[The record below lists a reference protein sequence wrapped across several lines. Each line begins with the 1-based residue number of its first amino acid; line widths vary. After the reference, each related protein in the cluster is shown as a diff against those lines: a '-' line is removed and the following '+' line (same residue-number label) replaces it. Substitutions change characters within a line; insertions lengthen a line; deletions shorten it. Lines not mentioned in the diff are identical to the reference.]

1 MYARPEEEQ
10 KSGKEGKELNK
21 TKENQEEVRK
31 ERSALM
37 RS

>member
-1 MYARPEEEQ
+1 MRPEEEQ
-10 KSGKEGKELNK
+10 ESGGDDKESDK
-21 TKENQEEVRK
+21 TKENGEEVRK